1 MLSSMHSSSL
11 LLTSLGTER
20 CDIYILINSGSIK
33 KKNIA
38 CVPQKIHYP
47 IGFTNAVEKRIR
59 ISMPAKFLATSD
71 GH

>member
-1 MLSSMHSSSL
+1 M
-11 LLTSLGTER
+11 
-20 CDIYILINSGSIK
+20 IYIIINSDSIDK
-33 KKNIA
+33 KDIA

-47 IGFTNAVEKRIR
+47 IDFTNAVEKRIR